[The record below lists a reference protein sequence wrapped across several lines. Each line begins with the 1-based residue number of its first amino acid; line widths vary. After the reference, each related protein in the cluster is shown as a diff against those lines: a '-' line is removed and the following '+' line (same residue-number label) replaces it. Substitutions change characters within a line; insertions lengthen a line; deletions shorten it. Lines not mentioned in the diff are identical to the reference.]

1 MRRCSRHASHLVVGA
16 RRLLCLARPRAAE
29 PPLDADGSRRVGAT
43 RWAMIEILAIRLAG
57 GRGHEHVTDLLWRG
71 ASTRAF
77 AGRSV
82 GQSTTQG
89 LVDWLSSRA
98 GNRAVVD
105 DGSRYLQVLVVR
117 LADRAPHLRARSEA
131 EWTDTLLALPSF

>member
-1 MRRCSRHASHLVVGA
+1 
-16 RRLLCLARPRAAE
+16 
-29 PPLDADGSRRVGAT
+29 
-43 RWAMIEILAIRLAG
+43 MIEIVAIRLAG

-77 AGRSV
+77 SDTSV

-89 LVDWLSSRA
+89 LVDWLTSRA
-98 GNRAVVD
+98 GNQAVVD

-117 LADRAPHLRARSEA
+117 LADRAPHVRARSGQ
-131 EWTDTLLALPSF
+131 EWTDALLALPTF